1 MFTQYFGFTHNPFT
15 RHVAREMLF
24 KWRDFENLAIR
35 LTHFIKEGGIFLLT
49 GNIGTGK
56 TTALRAFTQTLNP
69 NTYRVIYTNDM
80 IDSKKDFYSAI
91 LTHLGV
97 TPSHFAGTS
106 RRILRTHLQEMATV
120 KKQMPIVILDEA
132 QNLPS
137 FILEE
142 VRLLLN
148 SEFDSESLI
157 HFIIAGH
164 KLLQQRMSLHENEA
178 LRQRITL
185 KFHMH
190 GLSLEETCAYVHHR
204 LESASSSN
212 QIFADAVLA
221 KIHEQSRGIPRMI
234 NKICYSL
241 LLAACASEKKIID
254 ETIFEMAKN
263 EWM

>member
-1 MFTQYFGFTHNPFT
+1 MLTTYFGFTHNPFT
-15 RHVAREMLF
+15 RNTPVEKLF
-24 KWRDFENLAIR
+24 RWSDFENLATR
-35 LTHFIKEGGIFLLT
+35 LKHFIVEGGVFLLT
-49 GNIGTGK
+49 GNIGAGK
-56 TTALRAFTQTLNP
+56 TTALRAFAQTLNP
-69 NTYRVIYTNDM
+69 HSHRMIYTND
-80 IDSKKDFYSAI
+80 ILDSRKDFYSAI
-91 LTHLGV
+91 LTQLGV

-106 RRILRTHLQEMATV
+106 RRILRKHLQELAIS
-120 KKQMPIVILDEA
+120 KRQMLIVILDEA
-132 QNLPS
+132 QNLPA

-148 SEFDSESLI
+148 SEFDSQTLI
-157 HFIIAGH
+157 HFIISGH

-190 GLSLEETCAYVHHR
+190 GLALEDTCAYIHHR
-204 LESASSSN
+204 LDEAGSSA
-212 QIFADAVLA
+212 QIFTDSVLA

-241 LLAACASEKKIID
+241 LLAAQATEKKIVD
-254 ETIFEMAKN
+254 EVIFDLAKN

>member
-1 MFTQYFGFTHNPFT
+1 MITTYFGFTHNPFT
-15 RHVAREMLF
+15 RNTSVEKLF
-24 KWRDFENLAIR
+24 RWSDFENLATR
-35 LTHFIKEGGIFLLT
+35 LEYFIIEGGVFLLT
-49 GNIGTGK
+49 GNIGAGK
-56 TTALRAFTQTLNP
+56 TTALRAFAHTLNP
-69 NTYRVIYTNDM
+69 NKNRVIYTNDM
-80 IDSKKDFYSAI
+80 IDSRKDFYSAI

-106 RRILRTHLQEMATV
+106 RRILRKHLQELALS
-120 KKQMPIVILDEA
+120 KKQMLIVILDEA
-132 QNLPS
+132 QNLPA

-148 SEFDSESLI
+148 SEFDSQSLV
-157 HFIIAGH
+157 HFVISGH

-190 GLSLEETCAYVHHR
+190 GLSLEDTCAYIHHR
-204 LESASSSN
+204 LDAAGSSS
-212 QIFADAVLA
+212 QIFTDSVLA

-241 LLAACASEKKIID
+241 LLAAQATEKKIID
-254 ETIFEMAKN
+254 EVIFDLAKN